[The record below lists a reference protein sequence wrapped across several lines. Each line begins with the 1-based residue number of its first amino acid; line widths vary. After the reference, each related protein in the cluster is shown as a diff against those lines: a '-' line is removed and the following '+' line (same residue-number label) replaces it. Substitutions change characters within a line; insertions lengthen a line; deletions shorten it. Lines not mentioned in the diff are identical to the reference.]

1 MPNYKKHFLTQV
13 IIRMDFPASINGL
26 ARTLPKEIK
35 DAAIELFPIPEPKKF
50 IAKELQ
56 ISKQP
61 TKEESKE
68 GTDWVFHSNDKGKT
82 LIVAQD
88 NLNITYRTYES
99 FEILKNDFTR
109 MAEAM
114 FKAYPELQIS
124 RLGLRYINEIKLPAN
139 NVFDWHEYLDDNLL
153 ALFTVPKETSK
164 IARAFNNL
172 VLNHEGIML
181 RLQYGMFNPD
191 FPALIRKK
199 IFILDYD
206 AYYNGPQDFEEIKSR
221 IDIFHGL
228 IEASFEQSI
237 KNKLRDLMEPISN
250 G

>member
-1 MPNYKKHFLTQV
+1 MPKYKKHFLTRV
-13 IIRMDFPASINGL
+13 IIKMDFPASLNGL
-26 ARTLPKEIK
+26 ARAIPQEIK
-35 DAAIELFPIPEPKKF
+35 TAAISLFPIPEPKKF

-82 LIVAQD
+82 LTVAQD

-99 FEILKNDFTR
+99 FEVLKRDFIS
-109 MAEAM
+109 MLEVM
-114 FKAYPELQIS
+114 FKKYSELQSS
-124 RLGLRYINEIKLPAN
+124 RLGLRYINEIKLAGN
-139 NVFDWHEYLDDNLL
+139 DVFDWHEYLDDNLL
-153 ALFTVPKETSK
+153 ALFKVPKETSK

-199 IFILDYD
+199 TFILDHD
-206 AYYNGPQDFEEIKSR
+206 AYYNGPQDLNEIKKH

-237 KNKLRDLMEPISN
+237 KNKLRELMEPI
-250 G
+250 